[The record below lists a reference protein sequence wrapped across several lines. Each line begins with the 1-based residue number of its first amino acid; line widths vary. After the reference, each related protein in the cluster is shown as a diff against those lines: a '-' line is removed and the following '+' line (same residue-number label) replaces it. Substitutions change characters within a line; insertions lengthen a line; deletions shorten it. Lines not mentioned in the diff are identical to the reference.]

1 MAKYSAEYIIVR
13 YGELSTKGKNRK
25 DFVARLIDRIRQRLM
40 NYPKLKIRYDYNRIY
55 ILLNGED
62 EDKIAADLQQ
72 VFGIATFSVA
82 VKCENAIE
90 TLCAAAVELMAQE
103 TPSTFKVISRRQVK
117 TYPML
122 STAVNEIVG
131 EAIFD
136 ATQHK
141 VDVHDPKIKV
151 LIEIQENDAYIT
163 VKTFQGAGGYPVGVG
178 GKALVMLSGGI
189 DSPVAAYQTMKRGVE
204 IEAIHFAAPPYTS
217 DQARDKVLALAKIL
231 SVHQGRIKVHIV
243 PFTPLQME
251 IYNKADNTY
260 AITLMRRMMYRI
272 AEQVAIE
279 NKALAIIS
287 GDSIGQVASQTLYS
301 MQVIQEVI
309 QMLVLRP
316 LITHDKLE
324 IIAMAQQ
331 IGTYETS
338 ILPYEDCCTI
348 FKVLNPVIKPKSKYV
363 GYEEKKVDYQPLL
376 DEAMKGIQTFIV
388 TAVSDDDNL
397 F

>member
-1 MAKYSAEYIIVR
+1 MEKYSAEYIIVR

-25 DFVARLIDRIRQRLM
+25 DFVARLIERIRQRLSG
-40 NYPKLKIRYDYNRIY
+40 YPKLKIRYDYNRIY
-55 ILLNGED
+55 ILLNGEN
-62 EDKIAADLQQ
+62 EDNVAQDLQE

-82 VKCENAIE
+82 VKCNNAIE
-90 TLCAAAVELMAQE
+90 TLCAAAIDLMKNE
-103 TPSTFKVISRRQVK
+103 TPSTYKVIARRQVK
-117 TYPML
+117 TYPLL
-122 STAVNEIVG
+122 STAINEIVG

-136 ATQHK
+136 NTEHK

-151 LIEIQENDAYIT
+151 LIEIQEHDAYIT

-231 SVHQGRIKVHIV
+231 SVHQGRIKVHVV
-243 PFTPLQME
+243 PFTEIQME

-272 AEQVAIE
+272 AQLIATE

-309 QMLVLRP
+309 QTLVLRP
-316 LITHDKLE
+316 LITYDKLE
-324 IIAMAQQ
+324 IIDLAQK

-348 FKVLNPVIKPKSKYV
+348 FKVINPVIKPKSKYV
-363 GYEEKKVDYQPLL
+363 VYEEKKVDYEPLIL
-376 DEAMKGIQTFIV
+376 SAIQGIQTFVV
-388 TAVSDDDNL
+388 TPAADDDNL

>member
-1 MAKYSAEYIIVR
+1 MEKYKAEYIIVR

-25 DFVARLIDRIRQRLM
+25 DFVARLIDRIRQHLVKYT
-40 NYPKLKIRYDYNRIY
+40 NLKIRYDYNRIY

-62 EDKIAADLQQ
+62 EDKVAADLQQ

-82 VKCENAIE
+82 VKCDNAIE
-90 TLCAAAVELMAQE
+90 TLCAAAVQLMSE
-103 TPSTFKVISRRQVK
+103 ESPTTFKVISRRQVK
-117 TYPML
+117 TYPLL

-131 EAIFD
+131 EAIFS
-136 ATQHK
+136 ATAHK

-151 LIEIQENDAYIT
+151 LVEIQEHDAYLT
-163 VKTFQGAGGYPVGVG
+163 VKTFQGAGGYPVGIG

-217 DQARDKVLALAKIL
+217 DQARDKVLKLAKIL
-231 SVHQGRIKVHIV
+231 SVHQGRIKVHVV
-243 PFTPLQME
+243 PFTQLQME

-272 AEQVAIE
+272 AEKVALE

-324 IIAMAQQ
+324 IIQMAER

-348 FKVLNPVIKPKSKYV
+348 FKVINPVIKPKSRYV
-363 GYEEKKVDYQPLL
+363 GYEEQKVDYEPLMA
-376 DEAMKGIQTFIV
+376 EATAGIQTFIV
-388 TAVSDDDNL
+388 TPDNADDNL

>member
-1 MAKYSAEYIIVR
+1 MEKYSAEYIIVR

-25 DFVARLIDRIRQRLM
+25 DFVNRLSERIRQRLIA
-40 NYPKLKIRYDYNRIY
+40 YTKLKIRHDYNRIY

-62 EDKIAADLQQ
+62 TDRIALDLAQ

-82 VKCENAIE
+82 VKCDNSIE
-90 TLCAAAVELMAQE
+90 TLCAAAIDLMAPE
-103 TPSTFKVISRRQVK
+103 APTTFKVIARRQVK

-131 EAIFD
+131 EAVFD
-136 ATQHK
+136 ATEHT
-141 VDVHDPKIKV
+141 VDVHTPKIKV
-151 LIEIQENDAYIT
+151 LIEIQENNAYIT
-163 VKTFQGAGGYPVGVG
+163 VKTYQGAGGFPVGVG

-189 DSPVAAYQTMKRGVE
+189 DSPVAAYQIMKRGVE

-217 DQARDKVLALAKIL
+217 DQARDKVIALAKLL
-231 SVHQGRIKVHIV
+231 SVHQSHIKVYIV
-243 PFTPLQME
+243 PFTALQME

-272 AEQVAIE
+272 AEKVALQ
-279 NKALAIIS
+279 NKCLAIIS
-287 GDSIGQVASQTLYS
+287 GDSVGQVASQTLYS

-309 QMLVLRP
+309 QMLILRP
-316 LITHDKLE
+316 LITHDKVE
-324 IIAMAQQ
+324 IIEMAQK

-338 ILPYEDCCTI
+338 ILPFEDCCTI
-348 FKVLNPVIKPKSKYV
+348 FKVINPVIKPKSRYV
-363 GYEEKKVDYQPLL
+363 GFEEEKVDYLPLI
-376 DEAMKGIQTFIV
+376 DEAIVGIQTFV
-388 TAVSDDDNL
+388 ATSGSDDDTL

>member
-1 MAKYSAEYIIVR
+1 MEKYSAEYIIVR

-25 DFVARLIDRIRQRLM
+25 DFVARLIERIRQRLSG
-40 NYPKLKIRYDYNRIY
+40 YPKLKIRYDYNRIY
-55 ILLNGED
+55 ILLNGEN
-62 EDKIAADLQQ
+62 EDNVAQDLQE

-82 VKCENAIE
+82 VKCNNAIE
-90 TLCAAAVELMAQE
+90 TLCAAAIDLMKNEPA
-103 TPSTFKVISRRQVK
+103 STYKVIARRQVK
-117 TYPML
+117 TYPLL
-122 STAVNEIVG
+122 STAINEIVG

-136 ATQHK
+136 NTEHK

-151 LIEIQENDAYIT
+151 LIEIQEHDAYIT

-231 SVHQGRIKVHIV
+231 SVHQGRIKVHVV
-243 PFTPLQME
+243 PFTEIQME

-272 AEQVAIE
+272 AQLIATE

-309 QMLVLRP
+309 QTLVLRP
-316 LITHDKLE
+316 LITYDKLE
-324 IIAMAQQ
+324 IIDLAQR

-338 ILPYEDCCTI
+338 ILPFEDCCTI
-348 FKVLNPVIKPKSKYV
+348 FKVINPVIKPKSKYV
-363 GYEEKKVDYQPLL
+363 VYEEKKVDYEPLIL
-376 DEAMKGIQTFIV
+376 SAIQGIQTFVV
-388 TAVSDDDNL
+388 TPAADDDNL

>member
-1 MAKYSAEYIIVR
+1 MENYKAEYILVR

-25 DFVARLIDRIRQRLM
+25 DFVSRLIDRIRQRLI

-55 ILLNGED
+55 ILLNNED
-62 EDKIAADLQQ
+62 EDKVCADLAQ

-82 VKCENAIE
+82 VKCNNAIE

-103 TPSTFKVISRRQVK
+103 KPTTFKVIARRQVK

-122 STAVNEIVG
+122 TPTVNEIVG
-131 EAIFD
+131 EAIFN
-136 ATQHK
+136 ATDHT

-151 LIEIQENDAYIT
+151 LVEIQENNAYLT

-178 GKALVMLSGGI
+178 GTALVMLSGGI

-217 DQARDKVLALAKIL
+217 DQARDKVLKLAKLL
-231 SVHQGRIKVHIV
+231 SVHQGRIKVYIV
-243 PFTPLQME
+243 PFTALQME

-272 AEQVAIE
+272 AEKVARD

-287 GDSIGQVASQTLYS
+287 GDSIGQVASQTLHS
-301 MQVIQEVI
+301 MQVIQDVVDI
-309 QMLVLRP
+309 LVLRP
-316 LITHDKLE
+316 LITYDKLE
-324 IIAMAQQ
+324 IVALAET

-348 FKVLNPVIKPKSKYV
+348 FKVINPVIKPKSKYV
-363 GYEEKKVDYQPLL
+363 GYEEKKVDYLPLI
-376 DEAMKGIQTFIV
+376 DEAIAGLQTFTV
-388 TAVSDDDNL
+388 TPQIEDEHL

>member
-1 MAKYSAEYIIVR
+1 MEKYKAEYIIVR

-25 DFVARLIDRIRQRLM
+25 DFVARLIDRIRQRLVR
-40 NYPKLKIRYDYNRIY
+40 YTQLKIRYDYNRIY
-55 ILLNGED
+55 ILLNGAD
-62 EDKIAADLQQ
+62 EDKVAADLKQ

-82 VKCENAIE
+82 VKCDNAIE
-90 TLCAAAVELMAQE
+90 TLCAAAVQLMAE
-103 TPSTFKVISRRQVK
+103 EAPTTFKVIARRQVK
-117 TYPML
+117 TYPLL

-136 ATQHK
+136 ATAHT

-151 LIEIQENDAYIT
+151 LVEIQEHEAYLT
-163 VKTFQGAGGYPVGVG
+163 VKTFQGAGGYPVGIG

-189 DSPVAAYQTMKRGVE
+189 DSPVAAYETMKRGVE

-231 SVHQGRIKVHIV
+231 SVHQGRIKVHVV
-243 PFTPLQME
+243 PFTQLQME

-272 AEQVAIE
+272 AEKVALE

-309 QMLVLRP
+309 RMLVLRP
-316 LITHDKLE
+316 LITDDKLE
-324 IIAMAQQ
+324 IVAKAER

-348 FKVLNPVIKPKSKYV
+348 FKVINPVIKPKSRYV
-363 GYEEKKVDYQPLL
+363 GYEEQKVDFEPMMA
-376 DEAMKGIQTFIV
+376 EAITGIRTFIV
-388 TAVSDDDNL
+388 TPDNDDNNL

>member
-1 MAKYSAEYIIVR
+1 MEKYSAEYIIVR

-25 DFVARLIDRIRQRLM
+25 DFVARLIERIRQRLSG
-40 NYPKLKIRYDYNRIY
+40 YPKLKIRYDYNRIY
-55 ILLNGED
+55 ILLNGEN
-62 EDKIAADLQQ
+62 EDNVAQDLQE

-82 VKCENAIE
+82 VKCNNAIE
-90 TLCAAAVELMAQE
+90 TLCAAAIDLMKNEPA
-103 TPSTFKVISRRQVK
+103 STYKVIARRQVK
-117 TYPML
+117 TYPLL
-122 STAVNEIVG
+122 STAINEIVG

-136 ATQHK
+136 NTEHK

-151 LIEIQENDAYIT
+151 LIEIQEHDAYIT

-231 SVHQGRIKVHIV
+231 SVHQGRIKVHVV
-243 PFTPLQME
+243 PFTEIQME

-272 AEQVAIE
+272 AQLIATE

-309 QMLVLRP
+309 QTLVLRP
-316 LITHDKLE
+316 LITYDKLE
-324 IIAMAQQ
+324 IIDLAQK

-348 FKVLNPVIKPKSKYV
+348 FKVINPVIKPKSKYV
-363 GYEEKKVDYQPLL
+363 VYEEKKVDYEPLIL
-376 DEAMKGIQTFIV
+376 SAIQGIQTFVV
-388 TAVSDDDNL
+388 TPAADDDNL

>member
-1 MAKYSAEYIIVR
+1 MEKYSAEYIIVR

-25 DFVARLIDRIRQRLM
+25 DFVARLIERIRQRLSG
-40 NYPKLKIRYDYNRIY
+40 YPKLKIRYDYNRIY
-55 ILLNGED
+55 ILLNGEN
-62 EDKIAADLQQ
+62 EDNVAQDLQE

-82 VKCENAIE
+82 VKCNNAIE
-90 TLCAAAVELMAQE
+90 TLCAAAIDLMKNE
-103 TPSTFKVISRRQVK
+103 TPSTYKVIARRQVK
-117 TYPML
+117 TYPLL
-122 STAVNEIVG
+122 STAINEIVG

-136 ATQHK
+136 NTEHK

-151 LIEIQENDAYIT
+151 LIEIQEHDAYIT

-231 SVHQGRIKVHIV
+231 SVHQGRIKVHVV
-243 PFTPLQME
+243 PFTEIQME

-272 AEQVAIE
+272 AQQVAIE

-309 QMLVLRP
+309 QTLVLRP
-316 LITHDKLE
+316 LITYDKLE
-324 IIAMAQQ
+324 IIDLAQR

-348 FKVLNPVIKPKSKYV
+348 FKVINPVIKPKSKYV
-363 GYEEKKVDYQPLL
+363 VYEEKKVDYEPLIL
-376 DEAMKGIQTFIV
+376 SAIQGIQTFVV
-388 TAVSDDDNL
+388 TPAADDDNL